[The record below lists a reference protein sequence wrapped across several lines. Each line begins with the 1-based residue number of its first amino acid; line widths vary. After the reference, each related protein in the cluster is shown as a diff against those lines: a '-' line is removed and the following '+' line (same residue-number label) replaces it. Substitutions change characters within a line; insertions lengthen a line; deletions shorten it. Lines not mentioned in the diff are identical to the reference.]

1 MSDRVD
7 KMPEGMGVI
16 AWKGDIVVYQR
27 VEIID
32 TQVQEGT
39 YGGELRIPVRTGR
52 WKTVAQIQGTGDQF
66 EPGAELMAAIEA
78 DRDGAGR
85 EN

>member
-1 MSDRVD
+1 MTDRVE

-16 AWKGDIVVYQR
+16 AWQGDIVVYQQ

-39 YGGELRIPVRTGR
+39 FGGELRIPVRTGR
-52 WKTVAQIQGTGDQF
+52 YKTVAQVQGKGEQF
-66 EPGAELMAAIEA
+66 DPGPELLAAIEA
-78 DRDGAGR
+78 DRGR
-85 EN
+85 S